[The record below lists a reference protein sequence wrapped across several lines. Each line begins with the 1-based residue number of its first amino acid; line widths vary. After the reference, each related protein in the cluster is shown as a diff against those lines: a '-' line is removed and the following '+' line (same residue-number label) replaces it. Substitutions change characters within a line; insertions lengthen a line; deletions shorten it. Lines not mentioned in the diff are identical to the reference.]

1 MIAIQGTVHKEFK
14 HVSLCIDF
22 HFVNGVTVLHTI
34 SRKINYRTVS
44 FPLSR
49 SRVSIMKE
57 LKMVFRKYNARG
69 FQITDIHTDR
79 EFEKIRNKKY
89 FQFDYTPVE

>member
-14 HVSLCIDF
+14 HVTLCIDF
-22 HFVNGVTVLHTI
+22 HFVNGVMVLHTI
-34 SRKINYRTVS
+34 SRRINYRTVS

-57 LKMVFRKYNARG
+57 LKMVFRKYNDRD
-69 FQITDIHTDR
+69 FQIADIHADR
-79 EFEKIRNKKY
+79 EFEKLEMKY